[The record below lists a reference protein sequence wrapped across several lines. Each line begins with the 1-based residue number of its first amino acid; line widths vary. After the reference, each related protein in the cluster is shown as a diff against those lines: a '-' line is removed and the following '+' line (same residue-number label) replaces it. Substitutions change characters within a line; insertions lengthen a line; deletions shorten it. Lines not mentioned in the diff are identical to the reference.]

1 MGEAGRHS
9 DFESHDLAIGCV
21 ACVMDQGAQNARAVV
36 RGCDGVWADT
46 TAVGRVPG
54 ESVMR
59 VTGEGVPGV

>member
-9 DFESHDLAIGCV
+9 DVGTHDLVIGCV
-21 ACVMDQGAQNARAVV
+21 ACVMGLRAQSARAVA
-36 RGCDGVWADT
+36 RGCDDVWVDT

-54 ESVMR
+54 ESVKR